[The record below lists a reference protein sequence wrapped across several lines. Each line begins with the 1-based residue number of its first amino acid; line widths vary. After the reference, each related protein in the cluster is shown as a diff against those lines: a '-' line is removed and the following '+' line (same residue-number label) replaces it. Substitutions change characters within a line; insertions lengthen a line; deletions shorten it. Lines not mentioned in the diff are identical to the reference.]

1 MSTTDVA
8 RRVRTHVRA
17 RPKLALAVKAA
28 LAAMLA
34 WLLVRPLGSFATE
47 YSYYAPLGALT
58 VVSTSIAV
66 SVRSSF
72 EVVIGILLG
81 AGIALAV
88 QVVPLPEPL
97 PLGLAVVVGS
107 LVGASGVAGAM
118 SGWVSLAAMFVMIA
132 GRGDPVGYTAAYGGL
147 TALGALVG
155 VAVDL
160 VLPQLP
166 LTPAA
171 IAQDRLRA
179 ELADQLDALA
189 QALEQELLGEK
200 DWHELRR
207 TLERTARDAEVL
219 VDQARDARR
228 ANWKAARWS
237 ELVDR
242 HDRQER
248 ALQSLAGCVDEVIA
262 LVADQRAE
270 IRRDDPVAAD
280 LRAATAAALQSVAG
294 LLRGSHETDGA
305 RRAVTD
311 LHDRVV
317 DAQRSGGDHHF
328 AAAAIAL
335 NLEQAVEAWS

>member
-118 SGWVSLAAMFVMIA
+118 SGWVPLAAMFVMIA

-155 VAVDL
+155 VAVAKRGGD
-160 VLPQLP
+160 VRVAV
-166 LTPAA
+166 TGAGS
-171 IAQDRLRA
+171 D
-179 ELADQLDALA
+179 
-189 QALEQELLGEK
+189 G
-200 DWHELRR
+200 
-207 TLERTARDAEVL
+207 VF
-219 VDQARDARR
+219 
-228 ANWKAARWS
+228 RWS
-237 ELVDR
+237 EA
-242 HDRQER
+242 EA
-248 ALQSLAGCVDEVIA
+248 ALKSNFSAGA
-262 LVADQRAE
+262 LDGLK
-270 IRRDDPVAAD
+270 VAASGLNGD
-280 LRAATAAALQSVAG
+280 IHGSAEYRAHLIGVM
-294 LLRGSHETDGA
+294 A
-305 RRAVTD
+305 RRAV
-311 LHDRVV
+311 
-317 DAQRSGGDHHF
+317 
-328 AAAAIAL
+328 AAA
-335 NLEQAVEAWS
+335 